1 MKGQFRQFVVAAFTS
16 SPVMGRNVHKY
27 VWFVNLP
34 TPGNLQNNKM
44 IICCGEAETAV
55 RCGSAI
61 GWHGFAFIFLL
72 HALLKQQ
79 RIRARQGCFFLKLI
93 PHWFVLFQ
101 AKTDSLSHNLL
112 TRCEVTWLL
121 HDLCFEKQNY
131 WLLNLFIIWACR
143 LWPHYHHPHHV
154 YLRPSVNW
162 RRPCRR

>member
-1 MKGQFRQFVVAAFTS
+1 MKGQLRKFVAAAFTS
-16 SPVMGRNVHKY
+16 TPVMGRNVHKY

-34 TPGNLQNNKM
+34 KPGNLQNNKM
-44 IICCGEAETAV
+44 INRCGEAETAV

-101 AKTDSLSHNLL
+101 AKTDSPSHRLL
-112 TRCEVTWLL
+112 TRCAVAGCYMIHVSKTEVL
-121 HDLCFEKQNY
+121 FAKF
-131 WLLNLFIIWACR
+131 FIIWACR
-143 LWPHYHHPHHV
+143 LWPHHHHPHHQ
-154 YLRPSVNW
+154 YR
-162 RRPCRR
+162 